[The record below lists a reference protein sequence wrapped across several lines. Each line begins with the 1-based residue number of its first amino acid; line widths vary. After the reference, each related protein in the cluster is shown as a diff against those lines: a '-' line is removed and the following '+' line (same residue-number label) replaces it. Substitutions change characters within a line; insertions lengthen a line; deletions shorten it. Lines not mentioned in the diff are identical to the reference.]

1 MRQIKI
7 CISKILKINRYHATY
22 ERVATQNQHVSTKYQ
37 THLKQKVKLN
47 ILRVLPNLALPEE
60 VAVLCFELINNK
72 DTLRGDK
79 AERLSCK
86 SRRRRRQRQN
96 TKGCVQASGLTLNDR

>member
-1 MRQIKI
+1 MDLKNGYLSFIKSSVVRFLYIIIITNCKEKVRQIKMG
-7 CISKILKINRYHATY
+7 ISEILKINRYHATY

-60 VAVLCFELINNK
+60 V
-72 DTLRGDK
+72 
-79 AERLSCK
+79 
-86 SRRRRRQRQN
+86 
-96 TKGCVQASGLTLNDR
+96 SGVVF